1 MAVHA
6 AEHHTICVYVCMPQG
21 DPLVAEVELGG
32 QQGRILVDVVVPAGC
47 KAGEEFEV
55 SLIL

>member
-6 AEHHTICVYVCMPQG
+6 AEHHHACVCVCMPQG

-32 QQGRILVDVVVPAGC
+32 QRRILVDVVVPAGC